1 MDDVEYPTNSEY
13 DRVTNHSLTSI
24 FLLQR
29 IGAPLPVCIKD
40 LQVPNRAAS
49 RHDDGEF
56 PDHSDPGT
64 VDRGS
69 DSC

>member
-1 MDDVEYPTNSEY
+1 MPIFTDLC
-13 DRVTNHSLTSI
+13 HFC

-29 IGAPLPVCIKD
+29 VGAPLSVCIKD

-64 VDRGS
+64 VDGGG
-69 DSC
+69 DGC

>member
-1 MDDVEYPTNSEY
+1 MMLNILLIQNMIGRLITV
-13 DRVTNHSLTSI
+13 SLPFS
-24 FLLQR
+24 LLQR
-29 IGAPLPVCIKD
+29 IGAPLSVCIKD

-64 VDRGS
+64 VDRGG
-69 DSC
+69 DSR

>member
-1 MDDVEYPTNSEY
+1 MLNILLIQNMIKWLFTC
-13 DRVTNHSLTSI
+13 SLTSI
-24 FLLQR
+24 FPFQR
-29 IGAPLPVCIKD
+29 IGAPLSVCFKN

-64 VDRGS
+64 VDRGG
-69 DSC
+69 DSR